1 MKFFNS
7 ELGNNEETSNIGKLW
22 SVDENN
28 ELYKEVE
35 NNKNYSQIAAIH
47 KRTEKAII
55 LRVISHIIYPK
66 YPKLFT
72 SWYDLGKEGRQ
83 EWHDALDALEHAY
96 DMFCEKTKITNAE
109 MRVTDTDVKD
119 HLSRMWEVLDTET
132 QNTWIVSAGETLPVR
147 QRRVRGLFEDSD
159 SDED

>member
-1 MKFFNS
+1 MKYFNS
-7 ELGNNEETSNIGKLW
+7 QLGNNEETSNIGKLW

-66 YPKLFT
+66 YKNNEMTLDQLSFEYNIEKDLIEKNIAKYENQPKEPKKPKEQIKIDKIL
-72 SWYDLGKEGRQ
+72 SDLDNR
-83 EWHDALDALEHAY
+83 LLRLEQ
-96 DMFCEKTKITNAE
+96 KIDYIISSFLPE
-109 MRVTDTDVKD
+109 MK
-119 HLSRMWEVLDTET
+119 
-132 QNTWIVSAGETLPVR
+132 
-147 QRRVRGLFEDSD
+147 
-159 SDED
+159 